1 MILVLDA
8 SAAIDVLL
16 NEGRFQEYKMEIE
29 KSDAVITPEL
39 YISEIANVAWKYRK
53 LAGFSHEEALRLA
66 EDGVNLI
73 DSYVS
78 VADIWKESLREALNN
93 DHPVY
98 DCLYVVC
105 ARRNDGILLT
115 KDKRLAH
122 LCDKLNVDNM

>member
-1 MILVLDA
+1 MILVLDT

-16 NEGRFQEYKMEIE
+16 NEGKFLEYKTEIE
-29 KSDAVITPEL
+29 KADAVIAPEL

-53 LAGFSHEEALRLA
+53 LADFSHEESSRLA

-73 DSYVS
+73 DSYVP
-78 VADIWKESLREALNN
+78 VADIWKESLREAHNS

-115 KDKRLAH
+115 KDKRLGH
-122 LCDKLNVDNM
+122 LCDRLEVKKM